1 VARSKS
7 GAPAPKVSKR
17 RGARDANRDGRGR
30 GEAPEERTRQ
40 ARDRGWDVRRELERA
55 ILVGVAL
62 SPSSRATADEHLD
75 ELELLSRTAGAEPV
89 GRLVQERDKP
99 DVRTY
104 IGKGKVEELADL
116 CKRTEAN
123 LIVFDDVLAPAQ
135 GRNLEKTLQLNVID
149 RTELILDI
157 FARHARTREA
167 KLQVELAQLQYMRP
181 RLKSLWDHL
190 SRQSGGIGT
199 RGPGET
205 QLEVDRRK
213 VGEKISHLKAQLAER
228 HTSAKTQ
235 RQSRQGTF
243 SCALVG
249 YTNAGKSSLMNA
261 LAGTELLA
269 ENKLFSTLDATT
281 RRVALGPG
289 HPVLVSDTVGFIRKL
304 PHDLVASFRTTLE
317 EINEAD
323 LILHVVDITSA
334 SFAAHID
341 TVNEVLGE
349 ILDGPR
355 DTLMVFNK
363 LDVLQDPGLVNV
375 MLRHHPRARFVSAR
389 SGEGVADLRR
399 AILDYVTVRTVE
411 IEIAL
416 LHRAPELLSFCY
428 REGRVTRQDH
438 TAEGHMLLAVQL
450 PDVAFQRL
458 RKQFDGDY
466 EIVGAPRPPA

>member
-1 VARSKS
+1 MARSKS

-17 RGARDANRDGRGR
+17 RRPRDEDRDGRGR

-40 ARDRGWDVRRELERA
+40 ARDRGWSVKRDPERA
-55 ILVGVAL
+55 ILVGVVL
-62 SPSSRATADEHLD
+62 SPTSRATADEHLD
-75 ELELLSRTAGAEPV
+75 ELELLSRTAGAVPV
-89 GRLVQERDKP
+89 GRLVQERDHP

-104 IGKGKVEELADL
+104 IGKGKVEELVDL

-123 LIVFDDVLAPAQ
+123 LVVFDDVLAPAQ

-205 QLEVDRRK
+205 QLEVDRRR
-213 VGEKISHLKAQLAER
+213 VGEKISHLKAQLVER
-228 HTSAKTQ
+228 RTSAKTQ
-235 RQSRQGTF
+235 RQSRQGIF

-281 RRVALGPG
+281 RRVTLGPG
-289 HPVLVSDTVGFIRKL
+289 QPALVSDTVGFIRKL

-323 LILHVVDITSA
+323 LILHVVDITSP

-355 DTLMVFNK
+355 ETLMVFNK

-389 SGEGVADLRR
+389 SGEGIVELRG
-399 AILDYVTVRTVE
+399 AILEYVVGRTVE

-438 TAEGHMLLAVQL
+438 TADGHMRLAVQL
-450 PDVAFQRL
+450 PEVAFQRL
-458 RKQFDGDY
+458 RKQFEGDY
-466 EIVGAPRPPA
+466 EIVGAPRPLA

>member
-1 VARSKS
+1 M
-7 GAPAPKVSKR
+7 
-17 RGARDANRDGRGR
+17 
-30 GEAPEERTRQ
+30 
-40 ARDRGWDVRRELERA
+40 RREPERA

-62 SPSSRATADEHLD
+62 SPATRATAEEHLE

-89 GRLVQERDKP
+89 GRLVQEREKP

-116 CKRTEAN
+116 CERTEAN

-135 GRNLEKTLQLNVID
+135 GRNLEKTLQRNVID
-149 RTELILDI
+149 RTDLILDI

-167 KLQVELAQLQYMRP
+167 RLQVELAQLQYMRP

-205 QLEVDRRK
+205 QLEVDRRR
-213 VGEKISHLKAQLAER
+213 VGEKISHLKGQLAER

-243 SCALVG
+243 ACALVG

-281 RRVALGPG
+281 RRVELGPG
-289 HPVLVSDTVGFIRKL
+289 QPALVSDTVGFIRKL

-317 EINEAD
+317 EINQAD

-363 LDVLQDPGLVNV
+363 LDVLRDPALVNV
-375 MLRHHPRARFVSAR
+375 MQRHHPRARFVSAR

-399 AILDYVTVRTVE
+399 AMLEYAVGRTVA

-416 LHRAPELLSFCY
+416 LQRAPELLSYCY

-438 TAEGHMLLAVQL
+438 TPNGHMLLAVQL
-450 PDVAFQRL
+450 PEVAFQRL

-466 EIVGAPRPPA
+466 EIIGAPRPIGDS

>member
-1 VARSKS
+1 MARSKS
-7 GAPAPKVSKR
+7 GTPAPR
-17 RGARDANRDGRGR
+17 ATPRHRPRDAERDGRGR

-40 ARDRGWDVRRELERA
+40 ARDRGWSVRREPERA
-55 ILVGVAL
+55 LLVGVAL
-62 SPSSRATADEHLD
+62 APATRATAGEHLD

-89 GRLVQERDKP
+89 GRLIQERDKP
-99 DVRTY
+99 DVRTF
-104 IGKGKVEELADL
+104 IGSGKVEELADL
-116 CKRTEAN
+116 CKRTAAN
-123 LIVFDDVLAPAQ
+123 LVVFDDVLAPAQ

-190 SRQSGGIGT
+190 SRQNGGIGT

-228 HTSAKTQ
+228 RTAARTQ
-235 RQSRQGTF
+235 RQSRQGAF
-243 SCALVG
+243 ACALVG

-261 LAGTELLA
+261 IAGTDLLA

-281 RRVALGPG
+281 RRVTLAPG
-289 HPVLVSDTVGFIRKL
+289 HPVLISDTVGFIRKL

-323 LILHVVDITSA
+323 LILHVVDITSPA
-334 SFAAHID
+334 FAAHID

-363 LDVLQDPGLVNV
+363 LDLLQDRGLMSV
-375 MLRHHPRARFVSAR
+375 MLRHHPRARFTSAR
-389 SGEGVADLRR
+389 SGEGIAELRST
-399 AILDYVTVRTVE
+399 ILEYVTARTVA

-416 LHRAPELLSFCY
+416 LRRAPELLSFCY

-438 TAEGHMLLAVQL
+438 TADGHMLLAVQL
-450 PDVAFQRL
+450 PDVAFRRL

-466 EIVGAPRPPA
+466 EVVGAPRTPQ